1 MNNGVTVGYPA
12 PVDSSITDKAEEVE
26 ASSMSSPQLNAAA
39 AAAAVATGAPT
50 TATSAQPDFSY
61 TSGTGKLVGVV
72 TLTDILGL
80 FATPRVE
87 ELTLRLLEIKEEE
100 AQHLLPDHLS
110 IVL

>member
-1 MNNGVTVGYPA
+1 MLAPNSGMNNGVTVGYPA
-12 PVDSSITDKAEEVE
+12 PADSSITDKAEEVE

-39 AAAAVATGAPT
+39 AAAAAATGAPT

-80 FATPRVE
+80 FAT
-87 ELTLRLLEIKEEE
+87 L
-100 AQHLLPDHLS
+100 QG
-110 IVL
+110 